1 MNLRLTSSA
10 LALAAMTAP
19 AFADVTPEQVWQSWL
34 DYYQS
39 MGYTV
44 TEGTRDTAGE
54 TLTVSQVAITG
65 GPEDSRIKMDIP
77 QVVLTGD
84 DGKVTTVYADK
95 ITGLATG
102 TNEAGEAFE
111 VPFTLDMPKN
121 SMVTSGAAGDMTHEF
136 DYPQLDLTLT
146 TMKSGDKETPLPI
159 KLAVADSSGSFHVVA
174 GAPAKY
180 DYDMKAGKI
189 SFSGE
194 AAEPEGDKVKFDGTL
209 DGAELSGEMALP
221 QGVKPEEDMN
231 AALKAGL
238 ALNGTIKAGALLASF
253 DFAGTSEEGQ
263 PQTGAGKYDGKGF
276 DLSFAMSQDG
286 LSYQA
291 GSDAGN
297 FQLTT
302 SDVPFPI
309 SYAIES
315 GSFDLQVPVMKSDE
329 AQPFKL
335 AYSLAG
341 LTLGDD
347 IWNLFDAQGQLPR
360 DPASLDIDVTG
371 TAKVTQ
377 DLFDQTAAA
386 ATEDTDATDDTTAPA
401 DATDDATAEGMTDA
415 APADDAEATAD
426 AGADADAEADAEQ
439 PFTPV
444 DLAINQFA
452 LSALGAKIT
461 AEGALKA
468 SESGDMTAPVGEIN
482 ANAEGMN
489 ALIDK
494 LAAMGVIPQDQLMG
508 VRMGLAMFAKPVA
521 EGEDKL
527 TSKIEFKDGGSIF
540 VNGQQMK

>member
-44 TEGTRDTAGE
+44 TEGKRDTAGE
-54 TLTVSQVAITG
+54 TLTLSQVVIAG
-65 GPEDSRIKMDIP
+65 GPEDSRVTLDIP
-77 QVVLTGD
+77 QVALTGD
-84 DGKVTTVYADK
+84 GGKVTTVYADK

-102 TNEAGEAFE
+102 KNEAGEAYE
-111 VPFTLDMPKN
+111 VPFAVDMPRN
-121 SMVTSGAAGDMTHEF
+121 SIVTSGAAEDMTHEF
-136 DYPQLDLTLT
+136 DYPQIDLTLT
-146 TMKSGDKETPLPI
+146 TMKSGDKETALPI
-159 KLAVADSSGSFHVVA
+159 KLGVADSSGTFHIVA
-174 GAPAKY
+174 GSPAKY
-180 DYDMKAGKI
+180 DYAMKAGKI
-189 SFSGE
+189 TFAGE
-194 AAEPEGDKVKFDGTL
+194 GAEAETDKVKFDGTL
-209 DGAELSGEMALP
+209 DGAEISGELALP

-231 AALKAGL
+231 AALKAGVV
-238 ALNGTIKAGALLASF
+238 LNGTIKAGALMANF
-253 DFAGTSEEGQ
+253 DFAGTSDDGQ
-263 PQTGAGKYDGKGF
+263 PQTGSGKYDGKGF

-291 GSDAGN
+291 GSDAGS

-302 SDVPFPI
+302 SDVPFPV

-315 GSFDLQVPVMKSDE
+315 GSFDLQMPVMKSDE
-329 AQPFKL
+329 AQPFKF

-347 IWNLFDAQGQLPR
+347 LWNLFDAQGQLPR
-360 DPASLDIDVTG
+360 DPASLDLDVTG
-371 TAKVTQ
+371 TAKVTR
-377 DLFDQTAAA
+377 DLFDQTANAA
-386 ATEDTDATDDTTAPA
+386 ADDATAPA

-415 APADDAEATAD
+415 APADDAEAAAD
-426 AGADADAEADAEQ
+426 AGAEADAAADQ
-439 PFTPV
+439 PFAPV

-452 LSALGAKIT
+452 LNALGAKIT

-468 SESGDMTAPVGEIN
+468 PENGDMTAPLGQIE
-482 ANAEGMN
+482 AHAEGLN

-527 TSKIEFKDGGSIF
+527 TSQIEFKDGGSIF